1 MADQTIPKDVP
12 SPIDFHT
19 MSSARAWADSAM
31 QKRPSRQEFFELFVK
46 ELSSLNRKDLAT
58 LELGSGPGFLA
69 HHILQSLTEIKYTML
84 DFSSPMHELARQR
97 LGAFAEN
104 VRFNQADF
112 KTKEWTLSLETF
124 DAVVTL
130 QAVHELRHKTYA
142 LELHSSVRG
151 LLRKGGIY
159 LVCDHF
165 IGKGGMTNTDL
176 YMTAAEQCS
185 ALENAGF
192 KNVQCVLQK
201 DGLVF
206 HRATI
211 S

>member
-1 MADQTIPKDVP
+1 MADQTTPKDVP

-19 MSSARAWADSAM
+19 MSDARAWADSAM
-31 QKRPSRQEFFELFVK
+31 QKRPWRQEFFDVFVK
-46 ELSSLNRKDLAT
+46 ELSSLARKDLSV

-84 DFSSPMHELARQR
+84 DFSSAMHELAHQR
-97 LGAFAEN
+97 LGSFAQH
-104 VRFNQADF
+104 VRFIQADF
-112 KTKEWTLSLETF
+112 KTKEWSLSLDTF

-130 QAVHELRHKTYA
+130 QAVHELRHKRHTS
-142 LELHSSVRG
+142 ELHSSVRG
-151 LLRKGGIY
+151 LLRKDGVY

-165 IGKGGMTNTDL
+165 TGRGGMTNTDL
-176 YMTAAEQCS
+176 YMTVEEQYS

-192 KNVQCVLQK
+192 KNVQCVLLK
-201 DGLVF
+201 DGLVL

>member
-1 MADQTIPKDVP
+1 MTDHTTPEDIP

-19 MSSARAWADSAM
+19 MSDARAWADSAM
-31 QKRPSRQEFFELFVK
+31 QKRPWRQEFFDVFVK
-46 ELSSLNRKDLAT
+46 ELSSLDRKDLSV

-84 DFSSPMHELARQR
+84 DFSSAMHELAHQR
-97 LGAFAEN
+97 LGSFARN
-104 VRFNQADF
+104 VQFIQADF
-112 KTKEWTLSLETF
+112 KTKEWSSSLDTF

-130 QAVHELRHKTYA
+130 QAVHELRHKRHTS
-142 LELHSSVRG
+142 ELHSSVRG
-151 LLRKGGIY
+151 LLRKDGVY

-165 IGKGGMTNTDL
+165 TGIGGMTNTDL
-176 YMTAAEQCS
+176 YMTAEEQYS
-185 ALENAGF
+185 TLENAGF

-201 DGLVF
+201 NGLILL
-206 HRATI
+206 RATT

>member
-1 MADQTIPKDVP
+1 MADNTTPKDIP

-19 MSSARAWADSAM
+19 MSDARAWADSAM
-31 QKRPSRQEFFELFVK
+31 QKRPWRQEFFDVFVNELN
-46 ELSSLNRKDLAT
+46 SLNRKGLSV

-84 DFSSPMHELARQR
+84 DFSSAMHELAHQR
-97 LGAFAEN
+97 LGSFAQH
-104 VRFNQADF
+104 VRFIQADF
-112 KTKEWTLSLETF
+112 KTKEWTLSLDTF

-130 QAVHELRHKTYA
+130 QAIHELRHNRHT
-142 LELHSSVRG
+142 LELHSSVRR
-151 LLRKGGIY
+151 LLRKDGIY

-165 IGKGGMTNTDL
+165 IGGGSMTNTDL
-176 YMTAAEQCS
+176 FMTIEEQYS
-185 ALENAGF
+185 TLENAGF

-201 DGLVF
+201 NGLVL
-206 HRATI
+206 HRART